1 MSQTTSG
8 SQRTDDRRQ
17 RTEVFECGMRKEKKP
32 KEVFEFGIGNAEGG
46 FIRFRI
52 WDFGFRILIRYDI

>member
-1 MSQTTSG
+1 M
-8 SQRTDDRRQ
+8 RNW
-17 RTEVFECGMRKEKKP
+17 ECGMRKEKKP

-52 WDFGFRILIRYDI
+52 WDLGFKRQGVETECSAND